1 MVADGGNIVHIQTYL
16 VEPDIKQNYLLL
28 FQLLQVPQLVILKT

>member
-28 FQLLQVPQLVILKT
+28 FQLQLMLMLVILKT